1 MKLLPYV
8 PCSYVWPTDQ
18 TTLGCVSMEIINHR
32 RAQLSGTVLNN
43 VDARVLHSD
52 ASREMLASAT
62 QV

>member
-1 MKLLPYV
+1 MYDRLIKLH
-8 PCSYVWPTDQ
+8 W
-18 TTLGCVSMEIINHR
+18 GASMEVINHR